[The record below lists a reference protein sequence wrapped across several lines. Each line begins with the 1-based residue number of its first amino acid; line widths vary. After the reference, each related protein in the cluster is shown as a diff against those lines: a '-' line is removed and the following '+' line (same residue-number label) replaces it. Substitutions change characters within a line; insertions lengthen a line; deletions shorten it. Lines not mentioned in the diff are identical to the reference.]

1 MIAAVPM
8 RGFGVEGSLAS
19 DIGAQER
26 VIVLAL
32 AVSAVLD
39 LTVPLERP

>member
-8 RGFGVEGSLAS
+8 RGFVVEDSLAS
-19 DIGAQER
+19 DIGAEER
-26 VIVLAL
+26 ASVLAL